1 MSENDHK
8 DTGKQSDGGLEFCSP
23 FDNPEVKFKAAT
35 DCAYSGDIRKA
46 EKLFL
51 EIIEANSQHYP
62 ARIGLGTLYL
72 QENRID
78 DAVSQLEAATKINP
92 DHPSAFVNLA
102 AAFIQKGDFDAAVNE
117 CEEALFIDPKHTP
130 AYKNL
135 SWAYLE
141 KGEYQR
147 CVFVA
152 KKLLELEPESGLA
165 HNNIAVAYFY
175 EKEYDKSLSHV
186 RQAMDKGYPVHPEFF
201 RDLNAKAGQGG
212 GASSG

>member
-1 MSENDHK
+1 MSKDDHRENG
-8 DTGKQSDGGLEFCSP
+8 GKNRNGGLEFCSP
-23 FDNPEVKFKAAT
+23 FDIPEVKFKAAT
-35 DCAYSGDIRKA
+35 DCAYSGDIEKA

-51 EIIEANSQHYP
+51 EIIEENSEHYP

-78 DAVSQLEAATKINP
+78 DAVSQLEAATRINP

-102 AAFIQKGDFDAAVNE
+102 VAFIHKGDFDAAVNE

-141 KGEYQR
+141 MGEYKR
-147 CVFVA
+147 CIFVA

-175 EKEYDKSLSHV
+175 EKEYDKALAHV
-186 RQAMDKGYPVHPEFF
+186 REAMNRGYPVHPEFF
-201 RDLNAKAGQGG
+201 RELNSKAR
-212 GASSG
+212 